1 MAGRKGKGTGMKLVI
16 RILLV
21 VALILVGIVGYMG
34 YTAWSDAQEVFRD
47 VTVELGTESVGIRA
61 FMTEKAVGSRVSFV
75 TDPTKIDLSKVQQTN
90 IVLKHGTK
98 NHTVLLTVQDTQA
111 PAAEVSQQQEVS
123 VAEAMPEAAMLVS
136 NIQDASEV
144 KVFYAEEPVI
154 PADYSDVDVQ
164 IILEDAA
171 GNQTQQTCRFH
182 FTGWLLENYVLELGE
197 TLTPDM
203 LLTNPEKD
211 QALMEQMDLS
221 NVNTVGEHTITVTS
235 GNTQESCVIVIQD
248 TTSPELKLQNVRRQP
263 GESVE
268 AKDFVVSA
276 TDLSGDPEISLVG
289 ELPDCSKNGT
299 HIITIAAKDINGNV
313 TSKEA
318 TLWVSDNMNPPEIKG
333 AEEAMVVEKH
343 SEPDFL
349 AEVYA
354 EDDIDGEIK
363 ADVDTSDLDLT
374 KAGTYYITY
383 TAMDSSGNVGTY
395 KRKVTVEPDEED
407 TAAMVKEVADSLPDD
422 PEAIRDYV
430 HDLIGYR
437 GDAWGGDDPVWY
449 GFTNHAGN
457 CYVHA
462 NTLKALLDYKG
473 YETQLIW
480 VTNESHYW
488 LIIKLD
494 EGWRHIDSTPSYQ
507 HEKVGLGTDKVRYQ
521 NLNGRNWDR
530 SKWPKCE

>member
-1 MAGRKGKGTGMKLVI
+1 MSGKKGKGTGMKLAI

-21 VALILVGIVGYMG
+21 ITLVLVGIVGFMG
-34 YTAWSDAQEVFRD
+34 YTAWSDSQEVFRD
-47 VTVELGTESVGIRA
+47 VTVELGTESLGIRA

-75 TDPTKIDLSKVQQTN
+75 TDPAKIDLSKIQQTN

-111 PAAEVSQQQEVS
+111 PTAEIAQQQEIS
-123 VAEAMPEAAMLVS
+123 VAEEIPEAAALVG

-144 KVFYAEEPVI
+144 KVYYAEAPVI
-154 PADYSDVDVQ
+154 PEDYSDVDVQ

-182 FTGWLLENYVLELGE
+182 FTGWLLDSFVLELGE

-211 QALMEQMDLS
+211 QALMEQIDLRS
-221 NVNTVGEHTITVTS
+221 INTLGEHTITVTS
-235 GNTQESCVIVIQD
+235 GNAQADCLIVVQD
-248 TTSPELKLQNVRRQP
+248 TTGPNLKLQNVRIKP

-268 AKDFVVSA
+268 AKDFVVSVS
-276 TDLSGDPEISLVG
+276 DLSGDPEISLVG
-289 ELPDCSKNGT
+289 ELPDCSENGT
-299 HIITIAAKDINGNV
+299 HIITIEATDISGNV

-349 AEVYA
+349 AGVYA

-383 TAMDSSGNVGTY
+383 TAMDSSGNTGTY

-407 TAAMVKEVADSLPDD
+407 TAAMVAEIAESLPND

-430 HDLIGYR
+430 HDTIAYSSN
-437 GDAWGGDDPVWY
+437 WGGDDPVWH
-449 GFTNHAGN
+449 GFTVNSGN

-462 NTLKALLDYKG
+462 LSLQALLEYKG